1 MIRLIVE
8 NILLFLAPTLLYV
21 AFTMLRRGSERKNT
35 FSAALNSAPLP
46 ILFVIGF
53 VLMVSV
59 IALYAD
65 KTEKG
70 KPGQRYI
77 PPTVVDG
84 KLQPGRFE

>member
-21 AFTMLRRGSERKNT
+21 AFTMIRRGSDRGNT
-35 FSAALNSAPLP
+35 FSAALNKAPLP
-46 ILFVIGF
+46 VLFVIGF
-53 VLMVSV
+53 VLMVTV

-70 KPGQRYI
+70 KPGQTYV

-84 KLQPGRFE
+84 KLQPGHFE